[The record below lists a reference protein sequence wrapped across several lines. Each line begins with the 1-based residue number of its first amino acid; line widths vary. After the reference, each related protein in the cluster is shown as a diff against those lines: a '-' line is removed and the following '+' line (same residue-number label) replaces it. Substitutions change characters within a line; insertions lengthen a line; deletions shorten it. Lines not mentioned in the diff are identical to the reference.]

1 MSEELEAKIR
11 DRVVTSL
18 DLSLTKLAK
27 HIEILSHV
35 HGDGKPISLRLAYS
49 AAFYTVCCLLEEGR
63 IILVEKNEN

>member
-1 MSEELEAKIR
+1 MSAELEDKIR

-18 DLSLTKLAK
+18 DSPLTKIAK

-35 HGDGKPISLRLAYS
+35 HGDGVPVSSRLAYA